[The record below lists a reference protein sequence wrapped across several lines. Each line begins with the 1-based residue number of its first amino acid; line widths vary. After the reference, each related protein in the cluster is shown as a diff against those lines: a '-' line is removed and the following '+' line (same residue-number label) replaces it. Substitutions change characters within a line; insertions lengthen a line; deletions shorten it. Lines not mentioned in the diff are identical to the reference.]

1 MKELTKILEE
11 MLEDTI
17 KLIDNCSNSSQEQN
31 KWRDNFLSKYE
42 NTKDYP
48 LKTAIMAL
56 AIHHGDDAIL
66 HNRIRRTVRL
76 LEMNLIVSAALNK
89 AIGKIENEFPKEM
102 KTIKS
107 ELQSEVQATL
117 GAIHAKYEEEK
128 KIDEEINKAAQ
139 EREWA
144 KDLYG

>member
-1 MKELTKILEE
+1 VLNFPIRNKSPFS
-11 MLEDTI
+11 

-31 KWRDNFLSKYE
+31 KWRDNFLAKYE

-48 LKTAIMAL
+48 LKNAIMVL
-56 AIHHGDDAIL
+56 AVHHGDDVIL

-76 LEMNLIVSAALNK
+76 LEMNLIISAALNK

-107 ELQSEVQATL
+107 ELESEVQATL
-117 GAIHAKYEEEK
+117 GAIHV
-128 KIDEEINKAAQ
+128 
-139 EREWA
+139 
-144 KDLYG
+144 

>member
-1 MKELTKILEE
+1 M
-11 MLEDTI
+11 TI
-17 KLIDNCSNSSQEQN
+17 
-31 KWRDNFLSKYE
+31 
-42 NTKDYP
+42 
-48 LKTAIMAL
+48 
-56 AIHHGDDAIL
+56 AIHHGDDEIL

-76 LEMNLIVSAALNK
+76 LEMNLIISAALNK

-128 KIDEEINKAAQ
+128 KIDEKVNKAAQ
-139 EREWA
+139 ERGWA
-144 KDLYG
+144 NDLYG

>member
-1 MKELTKILEE
+1 MNITDDDKF
-11 MLEDTI
+11 
-17 KLIDNCSNSSQEQN
+17 S
-31 KWRDNFLSKYE
+31 FLSSVSIS
-42 NTKDYP
+42 NPLIRDHKDYA
-48 LKTAIMAL
+48 LKTAIMTL

-76 LEMNLIVSAALNK
+76 LEMNLIISAALNK

-128 KIDEEINKAAQ
+128 KIDEEVNKAPQ
-139 EREWA
+139 ERGWA